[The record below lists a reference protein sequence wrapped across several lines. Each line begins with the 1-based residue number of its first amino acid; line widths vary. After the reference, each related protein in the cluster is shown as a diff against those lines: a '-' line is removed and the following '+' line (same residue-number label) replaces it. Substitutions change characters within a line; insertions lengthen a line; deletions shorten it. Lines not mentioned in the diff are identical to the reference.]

1 MKLIPRLWLGPWSKT
16 AKDFAAEALAEV
28 LHSILQVEI
37 DRPNVDPETV
47 GNLPVR
53 LLMEMSRN
61 EDIAPARRQFRQRP
75 LELRH
80 FDPRLRN
87 RTGIRSVVG
96 EIEDRLDISSAQEL
110 LIAFAS
116 VTGNVER
123 HPEQIVERAANLD
136 SIGDAIDAEE
146 RLMQR
151 LTGKVG
157 GAKTARQ
164 PLGQPLIFGR
174 KGLPQ
179 RSNI

>member
-1 MKLIPRLWLGPWSKT
+1 M
-16 AKDFAAEALAEV
+16 

-53 LLMEMSRN
+53 LLMEMGCN
-61 EDIAPARRQFRQRP
+61 ENIAPASRQFRQRL

-87 RTGIRSVVG
+87 RTGVRSVVG
-96 EIEDRLDISSAQEL
+96 EIEHRLDISSAQEL

-116 VTGNVER
+116 VAGNVER

-136 SIGDAIDAEE
+136 GIGNAIDAEE
-146 RLMQR
+146 SLVQR
-151 LTGKVG
+151 LTSEVG

-164 PLGQPLIFGR
+164 TLGQPLIFGR
-174 KGLPQ
+174 KSLPQ
-179 RSNI
+179 RSDI